1 MNGKRTTRSK
11 WCLLET
17 IGKPYAMDI
26 IESLSKDPARF
37 VDLKEACSHDST
49 LTKRLRE
56 LADAGLVKT
65 EIISKNKRPQ
75 VHYTLTATGQD
86 VFETVEHLH
95 S

>member
-1 MNGKRTTRSK
+1 MSGKQTTRSK
-11 WCLLET
+11 WSLLAA

-65 EIISKNKRPQ
+65 EIITKNKRPQ